1 MKISK
6 NKLQLTLNGNA
17 SFSLISGLLLIIF
30 PEQVSNIMGLENP
43 LIFSIIGIGLLLFV
57 ALILYTIK
65 RKNTNYLLVKSII
78 IQDLIWVIASILLL
92 LFDPFNISFSGKIIV
107 SIVACIVFYFAL
119 LQYKYTK

>member
-1 MKISK
+1 MKTSK
-6 NKLQLTLNGNA
+6 NRLQLALKGNA
-17 SFSLISGLLLIIF
+17 SFSSISGFLLIIF
-30 PEQVSNIMGLENP
+30 PDQVSNIMEQENP
-43 LIFSIIGIGLLLFV
+43 LVFSIIGIGLLLFV

-65 RKNTNYLLVKSII
+65 RKNTNYLLLKSII

-119 LQYKYTK
+119 LQYKYAK